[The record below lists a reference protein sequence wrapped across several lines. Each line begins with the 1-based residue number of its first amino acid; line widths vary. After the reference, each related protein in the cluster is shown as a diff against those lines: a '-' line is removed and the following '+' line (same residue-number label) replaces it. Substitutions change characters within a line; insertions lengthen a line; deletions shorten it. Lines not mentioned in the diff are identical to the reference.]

1 MPFSSIPKPVV
12 HEGLLYKQMFSTE
25 HEGEIFGCSLMSQPI
40 PSNYYF
46 FLIYPGLTFV
56 LEAKESTGMEQG
68 LSLRSHVEQKLTLY
82 TDCNVSYK

>member
-1 MPFSSIPKPVV
+1 MPFSSIPKPIV

-46 FLIYPGLTFV
+46 SIYPGLTFV

-68 LSLRSHVEQKLTLY
+68 LLRSHVEQKLTLY
-82 TDCNVSYK
+82 TDCNMSYK

>member
-1 MPFSSIPKPVV
+1 
-12 HEGLLYKQMFSTE
+12 MFSNE
-25 HEGEIFGCSLMSQPI
+25 LANSFKLL
-40 PSNYYF
+40 F